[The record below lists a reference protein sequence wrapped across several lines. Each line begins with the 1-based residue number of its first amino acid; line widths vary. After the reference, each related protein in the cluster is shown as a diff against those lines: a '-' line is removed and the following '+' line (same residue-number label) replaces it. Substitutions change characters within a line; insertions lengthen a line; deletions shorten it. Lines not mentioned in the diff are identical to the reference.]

1 MGYSPWSHKE
11 LDTTEQ
17 LTLLLQHSMGQ
28 LGSSPDLEMGLEHV
42 QPSFVACGILVPQP
56 GVEPG
61 PLAVEAQSTNH
72 WIARE
77 VPVTSLQS
85 TLLRPAAPRNLLEM

>member
-56 GVEPG
+56 GVEPV
-61 PLAVEAQSTNH
+61 PLAVKVQSPYNCT
-72 WIARE
+72 ARKFL
-77 VPVTSLQS
+77 V
-85 TLLRPAAPRNLLEM
+85 